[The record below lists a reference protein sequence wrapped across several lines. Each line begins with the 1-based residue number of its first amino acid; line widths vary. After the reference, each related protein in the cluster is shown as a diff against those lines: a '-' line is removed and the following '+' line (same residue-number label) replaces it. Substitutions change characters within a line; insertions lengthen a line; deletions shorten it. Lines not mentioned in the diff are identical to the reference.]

1 MAEENN
7 NQNNNQNNDQNSSNN
22 QNQQQNQMSGAA
34 SGKTVCLGADSGCQ
48 QSDCDKI
55 KQTLEQCG
63 KTVKFTMIDPNQEDH
78 MKGSGADFN
87 VFFCNGVAPATMWS
101 FRDAIKAGSLPFTI
115 FAFITGP
122 PYHDSNDPNGTL
134 ASMENIRKEPF
145 EPEHDAGQFMTGDS
159 TSAMASEKQGDG
171 TLGAWIDA
179 NSQYVSLCSGNTA
192 EELGQNICNGS
203 CGGGTGGGT
212 TTGGG
217 GGAQI
222 KDKTFEK
229 CIRRICAATDSV
241 FLVENNAA
249 VLFPYTDWMAFTL
262 RQKINTI
269 KTNEIDPNVFSI
281 EYGNEGFYNKVSIAW
296 GGATLPERFETKT
309 FKKDKDKTE
318 EEKTKARKKRNKK
331 ISTSYTVED
340 ILNNMR
346 LTHFKYKGPSSDEL
360 SNTSNNKNKTT
371 TTTKKDKTTQTV
383 SIDGDG
389 TTMLS
394 EQYDELVEKYGEMEK
409 RVESAAPDFETA
421 QYIVNALLIQYIRDF
436 NNTCKC
442 RALNVRRYVGGTFHA
457 VQNPFDKTSELYYL
471 NSYTIRTQKDAPMY
485 HDLEFKYGPE
495 GAEEILDYQT
505 LSGGAAGGGATTNNS
520 GSATEEAIWQDA
532 AKCKWAQD
540 QEDCS
545 TNDPATAKKHYDEYT
560 KQGKE
565 VHFDCFGMS
574 AYLYGRFN
582 NEAKIPCQV
591 VGDTSHK
598 VVMLDRGSGFVST
611 ADEYRKYNLD
621 YLFKWRENQNT
632 TVLLP
637 APNSSGSTSGGN
649 TNSNNT
655 NSGNGGSN

>member
-1 MAEENN
+1 MPDDTNQSTN
-7 NQNNNQNNDQNSSNN
+7 QSDNQNNNQ
-22 QNQQQNQMSGAA
+22 QQNNTTNSANAA
-34 SGKTVCLGADSGCQ
+34 NGKSIVFGADNGCQ
-48 QSDCDKI
+48 QTDCDKI
-55 KQTLEQCG
+55 KQGLEQCG
-63 KTVKFTMIDPNQEDH
+63 NKVSFTCIDPNQESH
-78 MKGSGADFN
+78 MKGHNAEMG

-101 FRDAIKAGSLPFTI
+101 FRDAIKSGSLPFTL

-122 PYHDSNDPNGTL
+122 PYHDPNEPDGTL
-134 ASMENIRKEPF
+134 ASMETIRKEPF
-145 EPEHDAGQFMTGDS
+145 EPEHDAGQFMTGS
-159 TSAMASEKQGDG
+159 SNASMATEKTGNG
-171 TLGAWIDA
+171 TLGEWIDQ
-179 NSQYVSLCSGNTA
+179 NSQYVGLCSGNTA
-192 EELGQNICNGS
+192 EELAQNICNGS
-203 CGGGTGGGT
+203 CGGGGSSGTSTGS
-212 TTGGG
+212 G

-269 KTNEIDPNVFSI
+269 KTNEIDPNIFSI
-281 EYGNEGFYNKVSIAW
+281 EYGNDGFYNKVSIAW

-309 FKKDKDKTE
+309 FKEDKDKTE
-318 EEKTKARKKRNKK
+318 DENSTTREKRNEK
-331 ISTSYTVED
+331 ISTAYTAQD

-346 LTHFKYKGPSSDEL
+346 LTNFKYTGQSDNE
-360 SNTSNNKNKTT
+360 SAT

-383 SIDGDG
+383 SVNGDG

-394 EQYDELVEKYGEMEK
+394 EQYDSLVEKYGEMEK

-442 RALNVRRYVGGTFHA
+442 RALNVRRYIGGTFYA
-457 VQNPFDKTSELYYL
+457 VQNPFDKASELYYL

-505 LSGGAAGGGATTNNS
+505 LSGGAASGGTASTSS
-520 GSATEEAIWQDA
+520 GSASEEAIWKDA

-540 QEDCS
+540 QPDCS
-545 TNDPATAKKHYDEYT
+545 TNDPDTAKKHYDDYT
-560 KQGKE
+560 AKGEE

-591 VGDTSHK
+591 VGDNSHK
-598 VVMLDRGSGFVST
+598 VVMLDRGNGFVST
-611 ADEYRKYNLD
+611 ADDYRKYNLD

-637 APNSSGSTSGGN
+637 APGSNGSTSGGN
-649 TNSNNT
+649 TNSSNT